1 MRIFAG
7 VTCRMGLFLFA
18 AAWLTVARAGPA
30 VNQFEVKDLEV
41 EVGRWEFQSQNA
53 YLWNQPDRKW
63 IEVMPGE
70 FAFDD
75 NTVIRQRYAL
85 ELELGVTS
93 RFRSRFGIELEQE
106 RVDDPSSVA
115 NRNDFNSLEL
125 EELALEGV
133 FVLLPVAET
142 GVGFGLL
149 AEYQYTL
156 EGSEADSFVLGPI
169 VEMVGEHWSMI
180 LNPALVQF
188 FNGADEDD
196 KLDFSYAIQLAY
208 SVSDEWLLAVEA
220 YGTID
225 RLGSTGMPGMET
237 LLFGDHDLHRLG
249 PIAYLQKDFGRG
261 KDQSELR
268 LGVGLFVGLNDNTA
282 GGTFKLSIE
291 YEF

>member
-1 MRIFAG
+1 MRPIVRLA
-7 VTCRMGLFLFA
+7 LFLLA
-18 AAWLTVARAGPA
+18 AVCLEVARAGPA
-30 VNQFEVKDLEV
+30 VNQFELKDLEV

-53 YLWNQPDRKW
+53 YSWNQPDRKW

-75 NTVIRQRYAL
+75 NTVTRQRYAL
-85 ELELGVTS
+85 EMEVGVTS

-106 RVDDPSSVA
+106 RVDDPISVA

-133 FVLLPVAET
+133 FVLSPMNET

-156 EGSEADSFVLGPI
+156 EDSEADSFVFGPI
-169 VEMVGEHWSMI
+169 VELVSERWSMI

-188 FNGADEDD
+188 FNGADEDN

-208 SVSDEWLLAVEA
+208 FASEEWLIALEA

-225 RLGSTGMPGMET
+225 RLGSSGMPGMEAE
-237 LLFGDHDLHRLG
+237 LFGDHDLHRLG
-249 PIAYLQKDFGRG
+249 PIAYFQNEFGNG
-261 KDQSELR
+261 EDQSELR
-268 LGVGLFVGLNDNTA
+268 IGVGILVGLNDDTA
-282 GGTFKLSIE
+282 SGTLKLSIE

>member
-1 MRIFAG
+1 MRPIVRLA
-7 VTCRMGLFLFA
+7 LFLLA
-18 AAWLTVARAGPA
+18 AVCLEVARAGPA
-30 VNQFEVKDLEV
+30 VNQFELKDLEV

-53 YLWNQPDRKW
+53 YSWNQPDRKW
-63 IEVMPGE
+63 VEVMPGE

-75 NTVIRQRYAL
+75 NTVTRQRYAL
-85 ELELGVTS
+85 ELEVGVTS

-106 RVDDPSSVA
+106 RGDDPISVA

-133 FVLLPVAET
+133 FVLLPVNET
-142 GVGFGLL
+142 GVGLGLL

-156 EGSEADSFVLGPI
+156 EDSEADSFVFGPI
-169 VEMVGEHWSMI
+169 VEMVSERWSMI

-208 SVSDEWLLAVEA
+208 LVSEEWLVAMEA

-225 RLGSTGMPGMET
+225 RLGSSGMPGLEAE
-237 LLFGDHDLHRLG
+237 LFGDHDLHRVG
-249 PIAYLQKDFGRG
+249 PIAYFQNEFGNG

-268 LGVGLFVGLNDNTA
+268 FGVGFFVGLNDNTA
-282 GGTFKLSIE
+282 SGTLKLSIE

>member
-1 MRIFAG
+1 LLLLGAAYMRIAE
-7 VTCRMGLFLFA
+7 
-18 AAWLTVARAGPA
+18 AGPA

-53 YLWNQPDRKW
+53 YSWNQPDRKW
-63 IEVMPGE
+63 AEEMPDE
-70 FAFDD
+70 YTFDE
-75 NTVIRQRYAL
+75 NTVVQQRYAL
-85 ELELGVTS
+85 ELEFGVS
-93 RFRSRFGIELEQE
+93 KRFRSRIGIELEQE
-106 RVDDPSSVA
+106 RVDDPVSVA
-115 NRNDFNSLEL
+115 NRNDFDSLEL

-133 FVLLPVAET
+133 LVILPLEET
-142 GVGFGLL
+142 GIGLGLL

-156 EGSEADSFVLGPI
+156 EDAEADSFVLGPI
-169 VEMVGEHWSMI
+169 IEAAGERWSMI

-208 SVSDEWLLAVEA
+208 TLSEEWLLATEA

-225 RLGSTGMPGMET
+225 RLGSTGKPGDET
-237 LLFGDHDLHRLG
+237 VLFGDHNLHRAG
-249 PIAYLQKDFGRG
+249 PIAYYRHDFGG
-261 KDQSELR
+261 GENQSELR
-268 LGVGLFVGLNDNTA
+268 LGIGFFAGLSDDTA